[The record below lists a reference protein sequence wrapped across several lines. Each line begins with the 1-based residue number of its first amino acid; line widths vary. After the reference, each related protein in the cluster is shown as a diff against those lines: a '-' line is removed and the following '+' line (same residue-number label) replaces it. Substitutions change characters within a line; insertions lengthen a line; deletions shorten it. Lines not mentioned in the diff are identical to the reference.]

1 MHNQNSLMI
10 IKSATI
16 YFDHD
21 ILQNLEVHKWQDKM
35 LGWNTE
41 VNLSKDS
48 EIINE
53 VWHVTSE

>member
-53 VWHVTSE
+53 V